1 MKEFGFM
8 MTALAFSLT
17 LVSWGVEPRWFAFVI
32 GFVASGVIWFLYA
45 IRTLDENEADDDE
58 LAELERKRAKLEK
71 EKRIVELQ
79 KELEE
84 LRD

>member
-1 MKEFGFM
+1 MKQFGFM
-8 MTALAFSLT
+8 MTALAFGLT
-17 LVSWGVEPRWFAFVI
+17 LISLGVEPWFAIVI
-32 GFVASGVIWFLYA
+32 GLVASSVIRFLYE

-71 EKRIVELQ
+71 EKRIAELQ